1 MIFCALAMF
10 LLFVEMGAWKET
22 HTHHKGKVWLGR
34 FLLVVETVNALRLV
48 WILLAQITGVY
59 KICSCKAST

>member
-22 HTHHKGKVWLGR
+22 RTHHKGKVWLGR
-34 FLLVVETVNALRLV
+34 FLFVETVNALRLV
-48 WILLAQITGVY
+48 WILLAQIMDVSKT
-59 KICSCKAST
+59 CSCKAST